1 MADMSSSYESQ
12 TLFTSMKAWQIPKS
26 LALPTDQITF
36 APTPPVPSLRVHS
49 ELGSDRD
56 VLVEEMH
63 AAGVRC
69 SG

>member
-1 MADMSSSYESQ
+1 
-12 TLFTSMKAWQIPKS
+12 MKAWQIPKS